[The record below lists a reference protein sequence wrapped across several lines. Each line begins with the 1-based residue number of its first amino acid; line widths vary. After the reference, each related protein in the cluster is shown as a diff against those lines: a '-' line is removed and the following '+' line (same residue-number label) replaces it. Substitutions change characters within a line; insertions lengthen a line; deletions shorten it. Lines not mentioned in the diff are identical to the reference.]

1 MYFKNL
7 EVINLFNSN
16 SQADQIALCAI
27 HFPVLHEKSY
37 SYVYVWNAHRIRP
50 QKNRPNT
57 VVGKPYMLYNNRQPP
72 TEEWGISV
80 HKEIVRG

>member
-16 SQADQIALCAI
+16 SQGDQIALCAI
-27 HFPVLHEKSY
+27 HFPVLRKKSY
-37 SYVYVWNAHRIRP
+37 SYVNVWNAHRIQP

-57 VVGKPYMLYNNRQPP
+57 VVGKPYMLYNNPQPP
-72 TEEWGISV
+72 TEKWGISV
-80 HKEIVRG
+80 HKEIVRS

>member
-27 HFPVLHEKSY
+27 HFPVLREKSY
-37 SYVYVWNAHRIRP
+37 SDVNVWNTHRIWP

-57 VVGKPYMLYNNRQPP
+57 VVSKPYMLYNNPQPP
-72 TEEWGISV
+72 TEEWSISV
-80 HKEIVRG
+80 PKEIVRG